1 VVDEEIDE
9 DVEVVELLEEDDELV
24 DEESDEL
31 LEVEVE
37 VIVEVEVVLSEVGS
51 LDNVEVLSDNEIEGS
66 ISTQL
71 VSKTVSKKIALKGN
85 QDFFITHI
93 INDRW

>member
-1 VVDEEIDE
+1 V
-9 DVEVVELLEEDDELV
+9 
-24 DEESDEL
+24 
-31 LEVEVE
+31 VE
-37 VIVEVEVVLSEVGS
+37 VIVEVEVVLSEDVS

-93 INDRW
+93 INDMLRF